1 MESVIQILQL
11 LTGFAGPIIV
21 AWFTARMN
29 KITKDNAEIKRL
41 EDEKT
46 ARDKK
51 ELDDRIN
58 MLVEQVE
65 KLQQLTSTSQ
75 EALQKLEGVDEKF
88 DERFDTIA
96 DQQKLIGQYTHK
108 LAQLVITV
116 ATGMRDQHLD
126 GNITRAVD
134 QYREFE
140 QETLSSIMSKN
151 V

>member
-1 MESVIQILQL
+1 MDDFIQILQII
-11 LTGFAGPIIV
+11 TGFIGPIIV
-21 AWFTARMN
+21 VWFTAKMN

-46 ARDKK
+46 AREKQELNDTIEGLSKK
-51 ELDDRIN
+51 IESL
-58 MLVEQVE
+58 E
-65 KLQQLTSTSQ
+65 STLSDSQ
-75 EALQKLEGVDEKF
+75 EVIRNLTGVDRKF
-88 DERFDTIA
+88 DERVA
-96 DQQKLIGQYTHK
+96 ALVEQQKLLGQYVHK

-134 QYREFE
+134 DYREFE
-140 QETLSSIMSKN
+140 QRTLSSLMTKD